1 MCAAFS
7 KHVERNLCYES
18 FHFVQ
23 EANAY
28 VAAAQHITAVEQVR
42 DGRVTLLLCVKRL
55 YNGQCVIVCC
65 MSSALLS
72 ALHLNAYAIFHV
84 QPPVSVQLEHQHSYA
99 RTDTSLARHCT
110 GSFAICCTTPPLQF
124 AAFKAI
130 VVDFILADA

>member
-42 DGRVTLLLCVKRL
+42 GGRVTLLLLVLVCETAVQRSMRNSLL
-55 YNGQCVIVCC
+55 YEQCLAGFT
-65 MSSALLS
+65 AL
-72 ALHLNAYAIFHV
+72 
-84 QPPVSVQLEHQHSYA
+84 
-99 RTDTSLARHCT
+99 
-110 GSFAICCTTPPLQF
+110 PL
-124 AAFKAI
+124 
-130 VVDFILADA
+130 LP